1 MNTIKKYLQKQS
13 IKTEERTT
21 EEQPK
26 HYFNNNNNNNN
37 NQYDLLLCSIYIISE
52 NTDYSFND
60 IVKLLDLED
69 IIYNENIN

>member
-1 MNTIKKYLQKQS
+1 MNNKYLQKQS

-26 HYFNNNNNNNN
+26 HYFNNN

-60 IVKLLDLED
+60 IVNLLNIGD
-69 IIYNENIN
+69 IIYNGL